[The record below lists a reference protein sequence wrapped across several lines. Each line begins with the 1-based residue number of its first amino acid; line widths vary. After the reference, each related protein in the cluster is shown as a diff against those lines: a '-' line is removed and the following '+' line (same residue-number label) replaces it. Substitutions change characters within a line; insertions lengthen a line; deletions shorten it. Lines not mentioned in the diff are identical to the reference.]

1 MAIGS
6 ITVAQLE
13 SKKLCTPRRVQVGL
27 LVTRQELELTVD
39 SHTDRSNSEQL
50 ATLHQAMMANV
61 VTYLGGLPGEAC
73 FFSLIWL
80 FLQASLHSALPVLG
94 KAYNYKKKKGFF
106 SPQVPLVSSSHFSF
120 GGSQLFNSSIIQT
133 LRHGSLSLSLWF
145 EFGNVLIFE
154 LGALC
159 TFLKCHHLAQLRN
172 CIKNVRKANIC
183 K

>member
-1 MAIGS
+1 MTIGS

-133 LRHGSLSLSLWF
+133 LRHGSLSLSLVWIWKCLDF
-145 EFGNVLIFE
+145 WVGWALHVSEMPPSGTIEE
-154 LGALC
+154 LHQ
-159 TFLKCHHLAQLRN
+159 KRKKSKHL
-172 CIKNVRKANIC
+172 
-183 K
+183 